1 MSTSR
6 KSTLSF
12 VTLAAP
18 KENAQGAKLLQ
29 LRLGRLGIDYLDVS
43 LRLRMRYTD
52 DLTTFT
58 LRPHPHTR
66 CTGVSKFTQGSDKEQ
81 IPCASYLGLTKIP
94 HSASPRIKRAVVLAT
109 AIKKQGG
116 WS

>member
-43 LRLRMRYTD
+43 LRLRMRYTM
-52 DLTTFT
+52 
-58 LRPHPHTR
+58 
-66 CTGVSKFTQGSDKEQ
+66 V
-81 IPCASYLGLTKIP
+81 
-94 HSASPRIKRAVVLAT
+94 
-109 AIKKQGG
+109 
-116 WS
+116 

>member
-58 LRPHPHTR
+58 LQPHPRTR
-66 CTGVSKFTQGSDKEQ
+66 CTGVSKFTQGSDKRTN
-81 IPCASYLGLTKIP
+81 PLRFLS
-94 HSASPRIKRAVVLAT
+94 RID
-109 AIKKQGG
+109 
-116 WS
+116 